1 MPWKCFSPPS
11 VGTTWA
17 EGNQWA
23 GPGGVPTVPAQIAL
37 MLVIFSHLEIKELSI
52 SLPLPLNFRVPN
64 PAAGTLECPTPWKWS
79 LSSKENWD
87 AQLVGSPWA
96 PGPLGWYPL
105 NTPPC
110 TRDHKP
116 AEWRLGTSPAALLL
130 GPRLRAEPKSWSHG
144 LCPRR
149 LFSCSIITP
158 RPPSSTQAALISSLS
173 GSCESGYTSPLS
185 NYCL

>member
-23 GPGGVPTVPAQIAL
+23 GGGGVPTVPAQIAL

-110 TRDHKP
+110 TRTINLLSGGWELAQLP
-116 AEWRLGTSPAALLL
+116 CSWALGSVRSQNPGPTVSVPGAFSLAPSSPLAL
-130 GPRLRAEPKSWSHG
+130 
-144 LCPRR
+144 
-149 LFSCSIITP
+149 
-158 RPPSSTQAALISSLS
+158 PPSHRQL
-173 GSCESGYTSPLS
+173 
-185 NYCL
+185 